1 MSKFLLLFLI
11 ASPSLTFCQDDKGG
25 QEIIENEAHWK
36 PCPYD
41 TLIVDSLVL
50 DAKQKP
56 ILLFFY
62 AVTSVNCLKF
72 LEYSGFDMAL
82 QRQIE
87 LYFYPVLMQVD
98 KPERIPEIRN
108 PYVNGSRKL
117 ITYGSRF
124 LEFQNELLKTQIQPT
139 FAVWNKKG
147 ELIASIQLNK
157 NHSNS
162 REMFENFLMTS
173 YQSIYR
179 N

>member
-1 MSKFLLLFLI
+1 
-11 ASPSLTFCQDDKGG
+11 
-25 QEIIENEAHWK
+25 
-36 PCPYD
+36 
-41 TLIVDSLVL
+41 
-50 DAKQKP
+50 
-56 ILLFFY
+56 
-62 AVTSVNCLKF
+62 
-72 LEYSGFDMAL
+72 MAL

-117 ITYGSRF
+117 ISYGSRF

-139 FAVWNKKG
+139 FAVLNNKG

-162 REMFENFLMTS
+162 REMFENFLINS
-173 YQSIYR
+173 YQSIHR